1 MNVHSP
7 FGDVVLPPIRRRI
20 MRNVLIPLA
29 LAMLLAAC
37 GDEAAPPQM
46 PAPAVEVVTL
56 VPQPVTLTREVP
68 GRTVASR
75 VAEVRPQVTG
85 IVRERLFE
93 EGSFVEQGDPLYQL
107 DDRTYRAELA
117 SAQASLKRAQ
127 ATVEA
132 ARLRATRSA
141 ELAKVDAISAQENED
156 ATATLRQAEA
166 DVASAQAAVQRN
178 QLNVQYALIAA
189 PISGRIGT
197 SAVTEGALVTANQ
210 PEPLAVVLQLD
221 PMHVDVS
228 AAVEELEA
236 FRREATAGGM
246 RTAAEG
252 IPVTVLL
259 PNGEHYPHPGRV
271 KATDLSVD
279 PTTGSFTLRVV
290 VPNPDYALLTGM
302 YVRAVAELGVRED
315 ALLAPQRGITRDPR
329 GNATAMVVEPDGT
342 VAVRPVQVARTIGDQ
357 WLVEGGLQAGDR
369 VIVAGLQKVQPG
381 IQVTVT
387 EAGSAPAPQAQ
398 PGAAA
403 PAAAAPA
410 TPAPA
415 GEPGAGA
422 TPAAEDAAGQPDAAP
437 VAPDYDDAR

>member
-1 MNVHSP
+1 M
-7 FGDVVLPPIRRRI
+7 
-20 MRNVLIPLA
+20 
-29 LAMLLAAC
+29 
-37 GDEAAPPQM
+37 PPQ
-46 PAPAVEVVTL
+46 AVEVVTL
-56 VPQPVTLTREVP
+56 QVQPVTLTREVP

-85 IVRERLFE
+85 IVRDRLFE
-93 EGSFVEQGDPLYQL
+93 EGSFVEEGDPLYQL

-117 SAQASLKRAQ
+117 SANASLKRAQ

-132 ARLRATRSA
+132 ARLRAARSS
-141 ELAKVDAISAQENED
+141 ELAKIDAISAQENED
-156 ATATLRQAEA
+156 ATAALRQAEA

-210 PEPLAVVLQLD
+210 PEPLAVVHQLD

-246 RTAAEG
+246 KTAADG
-252 IPVTVLL
+252 IPVTILL
-259 PNGEHYPHPGRV
+259 PNGERYPHPGRV

-302 YVRAVAELGVRED
+302 YVRAVAELGVREN
-315 ALLAPQRGITRDPR
+315 AVLVPQRGITRDPR
-329 GNATAMVVEPDGT
+329 GNATAMVVQPDGT
-342 VAVRPVQVARTIGDQ
+342 VAVRQVEVARTIGDQ

-369 VIVAGLQKVQPG
+369 VIVSGLQKVQPG
-381 IQVTVT
+381 MQVTAT
-387 EAGSAPAPQAQ
+387 EAERT
-398 PGAAA
+398 
-403 PAAAAPA
+403 PAAATQAGTAP
-410 TPAPA
+410 PAA
-415 GEPGAGA
+415 APGAGA
-422 TPAAEDAAGQPDAAP
+422 QPTTEPPAANAPATAPEAAPGAGPEGDAAP
-437 VAPDYDDAR
+437 SEAADPAPDYDDAH